1 MNLNELLRLSVQ
13 KIFPYPN
20 VEVANWTEVII
31 YAIQLGLTL
40 LLLFLLASYQ
50 KMVINDT
57 DQCDMNMV
65 SKNLNAHDLM
75 SPQVIVAKENTNAEQ
90 ISARLL
96 AGEFNGVPVVDDKGA
111 VIGIV
116 TALDILRALQGDK
129 KLNTMLARDIMTP
142 NPSTVKKDTPIEEII
157 RIIVEKEI
165 VLVPVVEDNKKLI
178 GVVARLDIL
187 REKLNEGFITIEKR
201 EAVSRT

>member
-1 MNLNELLRLSVQ
+1 MLYPII
-13 KIFPYPN
+13 KI
-20 VEVANWTEVII
+20 EII
-31 YAIQLGLTL
+31 
-40 LLLFLLASYQ
+40 
-50 KMVINDT
+50 D
-57 DQCDMNMV
+57 
-65 SKNLNAHDLM
+65 LNAHDLM
-75 SPQVIVAKENTNAEQ
+75 SPQVVVAKENTNAEQ

-96 AGEFNGVPVVDDKGA
+96 AGEFNGVPVVDDNGA

-116 TALDILRALQGDK
+116 TALDILRAIQGGK

-157 RIIVEKEI
+157 RIMVEKEI
-165 VLVPVVEDNKKLI
+165 VLVPVIEDDNRNKLI

-201 EAVSRT
+201 EALSRT